1 MSAVKRMI
9 ERICEY
15 AEFGMDAEMIAEITG
30 FSIEEVQEILNQYSD
45 FSESTETF

>member
-1 MSAVKRMI
+1 MSAMKRMI

-30 FSIEEVQEILNQYSD
+30 FSLEEVKEVIENYSD